1 MRSAKHNSV
10 TRENPFH
17 TDPGRDSDTPGS
29 VSRGEAR
36 GGVHPGT
43 AWPSVKPGVG
53 PESRRFAK
61 ILNHNERSHLHTTM
75 ISARGEVALGVNTGK
90 YQTMSKT
97 KSVTRENALGE
108 AQQCD

>member
-43 AWPSVKPGVG
+43 AWPSVKPGLVLTPPRAQSTLPLTQEAG
-53 PESRRFAK
+53 LAALQVRSAAK
-61 ILNHNERSHLHTTM
+61 
-75 ISARGEVALGVNTGK
+75 
-90 YQTMSKT
+90 
-97 KSVTRENALGE
+97 
-108 AQQCD
+108 